1 MELRFPITIDVP
13 ETEAER
19 ASVRKVFV
27 SLAAELI
34 RVAAQI
40 DGNPKQDR
48 AMVAVADVLK
58 AITTREL

>member
-1 MELRFPITIDVP
+1 MEIRFPISIEVP
-13 ETEAER
+13 ESETER
-19 ASVRKVFV
+19 ACVRRFVV

-48 AMVAVADVLK
+48 SMAAVADVLK